1 VTGKRIPLR
10 SARIGGRTP
19 LLSTPALL
27 RHRSVRFFAA
37 ALSGVLLACSFPN
50 IEIGW
55 LAFIALGP
63 LVAAV
68 ASARSRLEAF
78 LLGWLAYTISW
89 LITVPWVIK
98 VMSQYGGLPYAT
110 GVSLFV
116 AMSLY
121 LGLYGG
127 LFSLL
132 VSLVRLE
139 AGFRRWLL
147 VPLAWVATEYARTWL
162 FSGFPWDLISAAIIN
177 YTALIRID
185 RWIGPYAT
193 GALVVLPSIAL
204 AWQMATAPSRRRMLR
219 VFGSV
224 ILSMAIWAAIGA
236 LAVAAD
242 GREEKADR
250 SRTYRAALI
259 QPNIS
264 QEMRWSD
271 TSTVDIFQRMVR
283 LSEAASAVHP
293 DVIIWP
299 ESTVPLTYASTGF
312 YRSFIETLSRKEH
325 ADMIFGSI
333 AEDANDPTKL
343 WNAAYLVTD
352 GVTVGH
358 YDKIKLVPFGEYVP
372 LRKMLF
378 FARKLVHAVGEFQFG
393 TRETPLA
400 GKLRYGMA
408 ICYEIVF
415 PRVVA
420 QQVRAGSDVLVTI
433 TNDAWYDG
441 TSAPRQHLNM
451 ARMRAVE
458 TDRYLLRAGT
468 TGISAFVD
476 PDGRLL
482 QSLEMNRQGI
492 LFPEFHARHSETAYV
507 RFGDWFA
514 WLACGI
520 VAVTIVRKT
529 KGEK

>member
-1 VTGKRIPLR
+1 M
-10 SARIGGRTP
+10 A
-19 LLSTPALL
+19 
-27 RHRSVRFFAA
+27 
-37 ALSGVLLACSFPN
+37 
-50 IEIGW
+50 IGW
-55 LAFIALGP
+55 LALLALAP
-63 LVAAV
+63 LVAAI
-68 ASARSRLEAF
+68 ASTESKLEAF
-78 LLGWLAYTISW
+78 FLGWLGYAISW

-110 GVSLFV
+110 GVSLFI
-116 AMSLY
+116 AMSVY

-127 LFSLL
+127 LFSFL
-132 VSLVRLE
+132 VSLLHLG

-147 VPLAWVATEYARTWL
+147 VPLAWAATEYARTWL
-162 FSGFPWDLISAAIIN
+162 FSGFPWDLIAAAIVD
-177 YTALIRID
+177 YTALIRVD
-185 RWIGPYAT
+185 RWVGPYAT
-193 GALVVLPSIAL
+193 GALVVLPSVL
-204 AWQMATAPSRRRMLR
+204 GAWLLVTMPSRRHAL
-219 VFGSV
+219 SV
-224 ILSMAIWAAIGA
+224 TGAVAVALAVWSAAGG

-242 GREEKADR
+242 GREAKRDG
-250 SRTYRAALI
+250 SHLYRAALI

-264 QEMRWSD
+264 QQMRWSD

-299 ESTVPLTYASTGF
+299 ESTVPLTYATTDF
-312 YRSFIETLSRKEH
+312 FRRFIETLSRKEH
-325 ADMIFGSI
+325 ADIILGSV

-343 WNAAYLVTD
+343 WNAAYLVTG

-372 LRKMLF
+372 LRRMLF
-378 FARKLVHAVGEFQFG
+378 FAKKLVHAVGEFQFG
-393 TRETPLA
+393 TRETPLV
-400 GKLRYGMA
+400 GKLHYGMA

-420 QQVRAGSDVLVTI
+420 QQVRSGGDVLVTI

-441 TSAPRQHLNM
+441 TSAPLQHLNM

-482 QSLEMNRQGI
+482 ESLAMNRQGI

-514 WLACGI
+514 WLAIAILAFTVI
-520 VAVTIVRKT
+520 V
-529 KGEK
+529 EKRVKSEG

>member
-1 VTGKRIPLR
+1 MMD
-10 SARIGGRTP
+10 GRG
-19 LLSTPALL
+19 LLG
-27 RHRSVRFFAA
+27 RRSVRFFAA
-37 ALSGVLLACSFPN
+37 AVSGVLLACSFPSAA
-50 IEIGW
+50 IGW
-55 LAFIALGP
+55 LAFVALAP
-63 LVAAV
+63 MVAAI
-68 ASARSRLEAF
+68 ASADSALEAF
-78 LLGWLAYTISW
+78 LLGWLGYAITW

-110 GVSLFV
+110 GVTLFV
-116 AMSLY
+116 AMSIY

-127 LFSLL
+127 LFSFL
-132 VSLVRLE
+132 VSLLHLGAR
-139 AGFRRWLL
+139 FRGWLL
-147 VPLAWVATEYARTWL
+147 VPLAWAATEYARTYL
-162 FSGFPWDLISAAIIN
+162 FSGFPWNLISAAIIN
-177 YTALIRID
+177 YTALIRVD
-185 RWIGPYAT
+185 RWVGPYAT
-193 GALVVLPSIAL
+193 GALVMLPSIVL
-204 AWQMATAPSRRRMLR
+204 AWLLVTRPGRRSALR
-219 VFGSV
+219 VAGAVAICVALWSV
-224 ILSMAIWAAIGA
+224 IG
-236 LAVAAD
+236 AVALSVD
-242 GREEKADR
+242 RREERSDR
-250 SRTYRAALI
+250 SHRYRAALI

-299 ESTVPLTYASTGF
+299 ESTVPLTYATTDF
-312 YRSFIETLSRKEH
+312 FRRFIETLSRKEH
-325 ADMIFGSI
+325 ADIILGSI
-333 AEDANDPTKL
+333 AEDANDSTKL

-378 FARKLVHAVGEFQFG
+378 FAKKLVHAVGEFQFG
-393 TRETPLA
+393 TRETPLV
-400 GKLRYGMA
+400 GKLHYGMA

-420 QQVRAGSDVLVTI
+420 QQVRSGGDVLVTI

-441 TSAPRQHLNM
+441 TSAPLQHLNM

-458 TDRYLLRAGT
+458 ADRYLLRAGT

-514 WLACGI
+514 WLAI
-520 VAVTIVRKT
+520 AILAVTVIQKRV
-529 KGEK
+529 KGEE

>member
-1 VTGKRIPLR
+1 VTSSR
-10 SARIGGRTP
+10 
-19 LLSTPALL
+19 ALL
-27 RHRSVRFFAA
+27 QHRSVRFSGA

-50 IEIGW
+50 FEIGW
-55 LAFIALGP
+55 LAFLALAPLIASI
-63 LVAAV
+63 AC
-68 ASARSRLEAF
+68 SRSRVEAF
-78 LLGWLAYTISW
+78 LLGWVGYAIHW

-110 GVSLFV
+110 GVALFV

-132 VSLVRLE
+132 VSLVRLD
-139 AGFRRWLL
+139 ADFRRWLL
-147 VPLAWVATEYARTWL
+147 VPLAWAAAEYARTWL

-185 RWIGPYAT
+185 RWVGPYAV
-193 GALVVLPSIAL
+193 GALVMLPATAL
-204 AWQMATAPSRRRMLR
+204 AWLMATTPSRQRALR
-219 VFGSV
+219 VGGAV
-224 ILSMAIWAAIGA
+224 ALCLSLWGVIGA
-236 LAVAAD
+236 VAVAAD
-242 GREEKADR
+242 GREQSSDH
-250 SRTYRAALI
+250 SRLYRAALI

-264 QEMRWSD
+264 QEMRWSES
-271 TSTVDIFQRMVR
+271 STADIFQRMVR

-299 ESTVPLTYASTGF
+299 ESTVPLTYASTDF

-325 ADMIFGSI
+325 TDIILGSI
-333 AEDANDPTKL
+333 AEDANDPTRL
-343 WNAAYLVTD
+343 WNAAYLVSD
-352 GVTVGH
+352 GVTIGH
-358 YDKIKLVPFGEYVP
+358 YDKIKLVPSGEFVP
-372 LRKMLF
+372 LRRMLF

-393 TRETPLA
+393 TRETPLV
-400 GKLRYGMA
+400 GKLHYGMG

-420 QQVRAGSDVLVTI
+420 RQVQAGGDVLVTI

-441 TSAPRQHLNM
+441 TSAPLQHLNM

-482 QSLEMNRQGI
+482 QSLSMNRQGI
-492 LFPEFHARHSETAYV
+492 LFPEFHARHSATAYV

-514 WLACGI
+514 WLAI
-520 VAVTIVRKT
+520 AILAFTVISNKRV
-529 KGEK
+529 KGEG

>member
-1 VTGKRIPLR
+1 
-10 SARIGGRTP
+10 
-19 LLSTPALL
+19 
-27 RHRSVRFFAA
+27 
-37 ALSGVLLACSFPN
+37 
-50 IEIGW
+50 
-55 LAFIALGP
+55 
-63 LVAAV
+63 
-68 ASARSRLEAF
+68 
-78 LLGWLAYTISW
+78 
-89 LITVPWVIK
+89 
-98 VMSQYGGLPYAT
+98 
-110 GVSLFV
+110 
-116 AMSLY
+116 
-121 LGLYGG
+121 
-127 LFSLL
+127 
-132 VSLVRLE
+132 
-139 AGFRRWLL
+139 LL

-204 AWQMATAPSRRRMLR
+204 AWLMATAPSRRRMLR

-224 ILSMAIWAAIGA
+224 ILCMAIWAAIGA

-271 TSTVDIFQRMVR
+271 TSTMDIFQRMVR

-293 DVIIWP
+293 DVIVWP

-325 ADMIFGSI
+325 ADIILGSV
-333 AEDANDPTKL
+333 AEDASDPTKL

-372 LRKMLF
+372 LRRMLF

-415 PRVVA
+415 PRAVA

-492 LFPEFHARHSETAYV
+492 LFPEFHARHSQTAYV

-514 WLACGI
+514 WLAVAI
-520 VAVTIVRKT
+520 VAVTVIPKKRVKSE
-529 KGEK
+529 G

>member
-1 VTGKRIPLR
+1 VTSGRVFLR
-10 SARIGGRTP
+10 Y
-19 LLSTPALL
+19 
-27 RHRSVRFFAA
+27 RSVRFSAA
-37 ALSGVLLACSFPN
+37 AVSGVLLACSFPN
-50 IEIGW
+50 FAIGW
-55 LAFIALGP
+55 LAFLALAP
-63 LVAAV
+63 LVAAT
-68 ASARSRLEAF
+68 AGSRSKTEAF
-78 LLGWLAYTISW
+78 LLGWTSYTISW

-110 GVSLFV
+110 GVALFA

-127 LFSLL
+127 LFTFLVALL
-132 VSLVRLE
+132 RLD
-139 AGFRRWLL
+139 ADFRRWLV
-147 VPLAWVATEYARTWL
+147 VPLAWAATEYVRTWL
-162 FSGFPWDLISAAIIN
+162 FSGFPWDLIAAAIVD

-185 RWIGPYAT
+185 RWLGPYAI
-193 GALVVLPSIAL
+193 GALIVLPSCAL
-204 AWQMATAPSRRRMLR
+204 AWLMATAPSGRRALR
-219 VFGSV
+219 VAGSV
-224 ILSMAIWAAIGA
+224 AAGMALWAAIGA
-236 LAVAAD
+236 VAVAAD
-242 GREEKADR
+242 GREERSDR
-250 SRTYRAALI
+250 SRTFRAALI

-271 TSTVDIFQRMVR
+271 SSTADIFQRMVR
-283 LSEAASAVHP
+283 LSESASALHP

-325 ADMIFGSI
+325 ADIILGSI
-333 AEDANDPTKL
+333 AEDAADPSKL
-343 WNAAYLVTD
+343 WNAAYLVSG
-352 GVTVGH
+352 GVTIGH

-372 LRKMLF
+372 LRRMLF

-393 TRETPLA
+393 TRETPLV
-400 GKLRYGMA
+400 GKLHYGMA

-415 PRVVA
+415 PSVVVHQLRTGA
-420 QQVRAGSDVLVTI
+420 DVLVTI

-441 TSAPRQHLNM
+441 TSAPLQHLNM

-482 QSLEMNRQGI
+482 QSLAMNRQGI
-492 LFPEFHARHSETAYV
+492 LFPEFHARHSATAYV

-514 WLACGI
+514 WLAI
-520 VAVTIVRKT
+520 AILALTVTINSRV
-529 KGEK
+529 KGEE

>member
-1 VTGKRIPLR
+1 MM
-10 SARIGGRTP
+10 SGR
-19 LLSTPALL
+19 LLLQN
-27 RHRSVRFFAA
+27 RSVRFAA
-37 ALSGVLLACSFPN
+37 AAVSGVSLACSFPN
-50 IEIGW
+50 FGIGW
-55 LAFIALGP
+55 LAFVALGP
-63 LVAAV
+63 LVAAI

-78 LLGWLAYTISW
+78 LLGWLGCAISW

-98 VMSQYGGLPYAT
+98 VMSQYGGLPYAI
-110 GVSLFV
+110 GISLFV

-127 LFSLL
+127 LFALL
-132 VSLVRLE
+132 VSLLRLD

-147 VPLAWVATEYARTWL
+147 VPLAWVATEYARTYL

-177 YTALIRID
+177 YTPLIRID
-185 RWIGPYAT
+185 RWVGPYAT
-193 GALVVLPSIAL
+193 GALVVLPSIVL
-204 AWQMATAPSRRRMLR
+204 AWLMATMPSRHRALR
-219 VFGSV
+219 VVGMV
-224 ILSMAIWAAIGA
+224 TACVTLWAVIGA
-236 LAVAAD
+236 LALAAD
-242 GREEKADR
+242 DREAKADR

-264 QEMRWSD
+264 QEMRWSE

-299 ESTVPLTYASTGF
+299 ESTVPLTYATTDF
-312 YRSFIETLSRKEH
+312 FRSFIETLSRKEH
-325 ADMIFGSI
+325 ADMILGSI
-333 AEDANDPTKL
+333 AEDANDPTRL
-343 WNAAYLVTD
+343 WNAAYLVSN

-378 FARKLVHAVGEFQFG
+378 FAKKLVHAVGEFQFG
-393 TRETPLA
+393 TRETPLV
-400 GKLRYGMA
+400 GKLHYGMA

-415 PRVVA
+415 PRIVA
-420 QQVRAGSDVLVTI
+420 QQVRTGGDVLVTI

-441 TSAPRQHLNM
+441 TSAPLQHLNM

-482 QSLEMNRQGI
+482 QSLDMNRQGI
-492 LFPEFHARHSETAYV
+492 LFPEFHARHSQTAYV

-514 WLACGI
+514 WLACAI
-520 VAVTIVRKT
+520 VAVAVIGKRRVKSERWRAKKNRATSLFT
-529 KGEK
+529 LS